1 MSIINTPDAF
11 LIGID
16 PSSAKDEAH
25 LAQDLLNQLKSI
37 AEQTQIHPS
46 RIALFTG
53 PSGTGKTLA
62 ASWLATRL
70 GLPLYRVNPA
80 AVVSKYIG
88 ETEKNLAK
96 LLDSAEEQNVILL
109 FDEADSLFGKRTEV
123 KDAHDRYANLDT
135 SYLLQ
140 RIEAYPG
147 LVILISNLRTKFD
160 DAFLRR
166 VKWKIEFPI
175 PSSEERLSFW
185 QRILKWLGF
194 RKY

>member
-1 MSIINTPDAF
+1 MLIINTPDAF
-11 LIGID
+11 LIRID
-16 PSSAKDEAH
+16 PSYTKDEAH
-25 LAQDLLNQLKSI
+25 LAPDILNQLKSI

-70 GLPLYRVNPA
+70 GLSLYRVDLA

-96 LLDSAEEQNVILL
+96 ILDSAEEQNVILL

-147 LVILISNLRTKFD
+147 LVILISNLRTNFD
-160 DAFLRR
+160 DTVVCR
-166 VKWKIEFPI
+166 VTWKIEFPI
-175 PSSEERLSFW
+175 TDSEKRLSFW
-185 QRILKWLGF
+185 QRILAWLGIQ
-194 RKY
+194 K